1 MRDFLSIPILLAAV
15 PITACLVGW
24 FLDRTLRTFPWLT
37 IILLGMGFI
46 AGARELW
53 LTAQRSEHKPDNR

>member
-1 MRDFLSIPILLAAV
+1 MRDVLSIPILLAAV

-24 FLDRTLRTFPWLT
+24 FFDRTLGTFPWLT

-53 LTAQRSEHKPDNR
+53 LTAQRSENTHDNR